1 MRKDGESGGT
11 THCKPTWVAHF
22 DFFSKIYEYSN
33 LEIVAGMIFD
43 SNHLFQ
49 VVDWSLLT
57 LPGLGTSYCNTSTSI
72 DVRKIVCSHNRNSHV
87 GIPSF
92 SVRALSVTR
101 SCSNI

>member
-1 MRKDGESGGT
+1 MVRAVVRRIASLPG
-11 THCKPTWVAHF
+11 VALRF
-22 DFFSKIYEYSN
+22 FSIDFFSKIFYEYSN

-92 SVRALSVTR
+92 LGKGHTSISDAY
-101 SCSNI
+101 